1 MVSWRNLCNH
11 NPLVCFPQWNSDKD
25 LPMLMNRI
33 LFSNR
38 NKYNALY
45 IFQNTQVIDHGMCIL
60 HQFQT
65 WFRGYCTH
73 LPVKSTCICL
83 VYILSRLSDSG
94 SNRWLCQISNYACPP
109 DIKIKGNYYTLEHM
123 YLSMKMCMIN
133 FQEPL
138 KVFLDNLTNRMSLA
152 YAIMIIDNVWTP
164 SSNNW
169 IKDNM
174 KTFSYFL
181 HCK

>member
-11 NPLVCFPQWNSDKD
+11 NPLVCFRQWNSDKD

-38 NKYNALY
+38 NKYHVLY

-60 HQFQT
+60 HQFHT
-65 WFRGYCTH
+65 WLPGYCTH
-73 LPVKSTCICL
+73 LPVKFTCICL

-94 SNRWLCQISNYACPP
+94 SNRLLYYTCPP
-109 DIKIKGNYYTLEHM
+109 DEIKGNYNRLEHM
-123 YLSMKMCMIN
+123 YLPMKMCMIN

-138 KVFLDNLTNRMSLA
+138 KIFLDNLTNRMSLA
-152 YAIMIIDNVWTP
+152 YASMLMTCLGCVN
-164 SSNNW
+164 S
-169 IKDNM
+169 IKQQ
-174 KTFSYFL
+174 L
-181 HCK
+181 HQC